1 MKYLSRTKDGQ
12 DEEKEILLSYTILQ
26 DVFKNKKCLITADA
40 LQDPVLGKAASIAAN
55 QFRAAMCV
63 PLIAHNK
70 VHGVL
75 HLDSPQIH
83 AFTTKDMALCRAIG
97 NQTAIAIE
105 NANLLSDIENE
116 VRIRETLGRFLPPHV
131 IEKSV
136 EKGEEGDLIKKGGRN
151 MVGTILFADIRDF
164 TTFSESNSKSHSD

>member
-1 MKYLSRTKDGQ
+1 LVKYLSRTRDGQ

-26 DVFKNKKCLITADA
+26 DVYKNKKCLITADA
-40 LQDPVLGKAASIAAN
+40 FQDPVLGKAASIAAN

-75 HLDSPQIH
+75 HLDSPVIH

-131 IEKSV
+131 ISKSV
-136 EKGEEGDLIKKGGRN
+136 EKGSEGDLIKKGGRN
-151 MVGTILFADIRDF
+151 IIGTILFADIRDF
-164 TTFSESNSKSHSD
+164 TTFSEENSKFV